1 MKLYNLDASALINGF
16 YSKEYPNIMAS
27 SVVSEIKDINTEM
40 LLNQCINDS
49 RIIIEDVDYFNDSKL
64 YESLVSSGDF
74 TRLSDND
81 KMVVALALKHKT
93 MGDDVIT
100 VTDDYSMQNTLK
112 LLGLKYQPVLTKGI
126 EKTIKWQRICKGCRR
141 VYPSDYD
148 DDVCEVCGSNIIRKR
163 LNARSNI

>member
-1 MKLYNLDASALINGF
+1 MKVYNLDASALINRF

-27 SVVSEIKDINTEM
+27 SVVSEIKDINAEI
-40 LLNQCINDS
+40 LLNQCINDN
-49 RIIIEDVDYFNDSKL
+49 IITIEDADYLNDSHL

-81 KMVVALALKHKT
+81 KMVVAVALKHKN

-126 EKTIKWQRICKGCRR
+126 NETIKWQRICKGCRR
-141 VYPSDYD
+141 VYPSDHD
-148 DDVCEVCGSNIIRKR
+148 EDVCEVCGSKIIRKR